1 MLAYRPR
8 EYITKPAEIQ
18 SQPHGDK
25 DISPFEKQEERDGLS
40 DKRFLE
46 IKVKKRNSFL
56 CT

>member
-18 SQPHGDK
+18 SQPHEDK
-25 DISPFEKQEERDGLS
+25 NISPFEKQEERDGLS

-46 IKVKKRNSFL
+46 IKVKKRNSLL